1 MANENVTEKTRQ
13 ELLEEQEKLDEKS
26 EKTVDKLKKSEK
38 SVKHYQ
44 WFVLRLLLLI
54 IVIWVLFWK
63 VVGITRMP
71 NADMYPRVDAGDM
84 VLFYRLEKN
93 IKAQDIVVME
103 KATPDSGGE
112 TQLFIC
118 RVVAA
123 PGDTVEITGN
133 DRLVVNGNTMVES
146 NIFYPTP
153 IYEGFLEYPVT
164 LGSDEYFVL
173 ADSRNGGADSR
184 YFGPVKKGEIE
195 GTVITI
201 LRRNNL

>member
-13 ELLEEQEKLDEKS
+13 ELLEEQEKIDAKS
-26 EKTVDKLKKSEK
+26 DKTVDKLKKSEK

-146 NIFYPTP
+146 T